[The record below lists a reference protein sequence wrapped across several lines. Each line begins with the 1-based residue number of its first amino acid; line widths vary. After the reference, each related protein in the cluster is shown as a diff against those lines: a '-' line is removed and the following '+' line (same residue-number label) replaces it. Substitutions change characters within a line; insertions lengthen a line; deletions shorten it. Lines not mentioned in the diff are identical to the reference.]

1 MFGEK
6 ATEMLNAELKSL
18 EIKLWLMKQ
27 LPFILKETFP
37 RKYSLILIQQMSKIQ
52 MKVLEAKTDEP

>member
-27 LPFILKETFP
+27 PPFILKETFP